1 MKESKSVTK
10 DPICGMTVDEA
21 TALHAERD
29 GKTFYF
35 CSDHC
40 RQKFLSTPA
49 GVKPDASLEAA
60 VDSIR
65 SMWAKHNPDMAINN
79 PLRSRNRWRAGAP
92 SGPRFASF
100 ARTKN

>member
-10 DPICGMTVDEA
+10 DPICGMNVDEA
-21 TALHAERD
+21 SALHAKRD

-49 GVKPDASLEAA
+49 GA
-60 VDSIR
+60 
-65 SMWAKHNPDMAINN
+65 NPEEK
-79 PLRSRNRWRAGAP
+79 
-92 SGPRFASF
+92 SGGCCG
-100 ARTKN
+100 